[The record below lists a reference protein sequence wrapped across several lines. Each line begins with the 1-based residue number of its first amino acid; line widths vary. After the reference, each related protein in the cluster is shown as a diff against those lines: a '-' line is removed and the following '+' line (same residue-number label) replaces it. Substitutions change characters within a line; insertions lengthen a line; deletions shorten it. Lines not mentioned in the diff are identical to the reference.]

1 MPTGACRPE
10 WGAEDRNEEGR
21 PQSRKGADSLTDRPG
36 GYRPPSAQ
44 ECQIADVQK
53 WLDLCA

>member
-10 WGAEDRNEEGR
+10 WGLEERNEEWR
-21 PQSRKGADSLTDRPG
+21 PQGDGADSLTDCPG
-36 GYRPPSAQ
+36 GYGLPSAQ
-44 ECQIADVQK
+44 ERQIPDMQK

>member
-10 WGAEDRNEEGR
+10 WSSEDRNEEWR
-21 PQSRKGADSLTDRPG
+21 PQGDGADSLANRPG

-44 ECQIADVQK
+44 ECQIPDMQE

>member
-10 WGAEDRNEEGR
+10 WWADERNEEGR
-21 PQSRKGADSLTDRPG
+21 PQGDGADSLTDCPA

-44 ECQIADVQK
+44 ECQILDMQE

>member
-10 WGAEDRNEEGR
+10 WTEEDHNEERR
-21 PQSRKGADSLTDRPG
+21 PQGDCADSLTDCPG
-36 GYRPPSAQ
+36 AYRPPSAQ
-44 ECQIADVQK
+44 ECQISDMQK

>member
-10 WGAEDRNEEGR
+10 WRAEDRNEQWR
-21 PQSRKGADSLTDRPG
+21 PQGDDSNSLTDCPG
-36 GYRPPSAQ
+36 GYRPPTAQ
-44 ECQIADVQK
+44 ECQIPDMQK